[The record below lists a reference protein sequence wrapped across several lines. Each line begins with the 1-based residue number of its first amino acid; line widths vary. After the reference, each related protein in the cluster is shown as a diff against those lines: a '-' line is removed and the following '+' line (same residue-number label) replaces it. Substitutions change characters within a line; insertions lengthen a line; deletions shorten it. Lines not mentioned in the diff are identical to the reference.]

1 MIAGVRID
9 ALDIKRDE
17 RGWLT
22 EVLRCGNLAD
32 GLHMSQLFVTVGN
45 PGKTK
50 GKHYHTRKY
59 EWFCVTAG
67 AATLYLKDI
76 RNQEEQVVP
85 MGDNNMVTVTIPPD
99 VAHAI
104 TCSGTQPFY
113 LIVVASEEFNPKDPD
128 TFAFAFPD
136 L

>member
-1 MIAGVRID
+1 MIGSVRID

-22 EVLRCGNLAD
+22 EVLRCGNLAP
-32 GLHMSQLFVTVGN
+32 GQQMSQLFVTVGN

-50 GKHYHTRKY
+50 GKHYHTRKT
-59 EWFCVTAG
+59 EWFCVTSGEAK
-67 AATLYLKDI
+67 LYLKDV

-85 MGDNNMVTVTIPPD
+85 MGESNMVTVMIPPH

-104 TCSGTQPFY
+104 TCSGAQPFY
-113 LIVVASEEFNPKDPD
+113 LIVVASEEFNPKDAD
-128 TFAFAFPD
+128 TYAFAFPD